1 MSKTTEFHSAE
12 SLLYVRNMIND
23 AAQYNTMRKTLT
35 LQCSKGSQMG
45 EYRSEMSALHVA
57 CTVKLLQ
64 GIWEKLYYCNCRW
77 RAETK
82 ESTGTSIYYMGFDES
97 SLGYKPVN
105 PLTLSSL
112 MRTESLNG
120 YFMWQSIYNNYIT
133 DVENRFVS
141 FYSNAAYCFDNRY
154 DITW

>member
-1 MSKTTEFHSAE
+1 
-12 SLLYVRNMIND
+12 
-23 AAQYNTMRKTLT
+23 
-35 LQCSKGSQMG
+35 
-45 EYRSEMSALHVA
+45 
-57 CTVKLLQ
+57 
-64 GIWEKLYYCNCRW
+64 
-77 RAETK
+77 
-82 ESTGTSIYYMGFDES
+82 MGFDES

-154 DITW
+154 DITGSIRVDNQIYLVQIPSFNIVHFGQLVVRGILCERSFGKVEHHGLII